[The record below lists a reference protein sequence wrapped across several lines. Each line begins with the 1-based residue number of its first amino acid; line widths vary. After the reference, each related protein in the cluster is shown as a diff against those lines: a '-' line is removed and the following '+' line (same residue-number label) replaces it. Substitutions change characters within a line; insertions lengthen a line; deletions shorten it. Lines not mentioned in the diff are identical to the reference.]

1 MGKKAIVAGASGLI
15 GSSLVKILLNDPA
28 YSEVLALVRTPM
40 EISNP
45 KFNQIAINFD
55 KLEDYA
61 HLITGDVIFCTLGS
75 TRKKTPD
82 LSVYRKIDHD
92 YPVKLAEIAVAN
104 GISQYHLI
112 SSIGANQDASNFY
125 SKMKGETEADIKAV
139 GLNGL
144 VIYRPSLL
152 TGNRKESRLA
162 EGIMQGLSKIINPLL
177 FGGLKK
183 YRSIEAETVAESM
196 AKLSLTEIKGIY
208 VYESDDI
215 QALQL

>member
-1 MGKKAIVAGASGLI
+1 
-15 GSSLVKILLNDPA
+15 
-28 YSEVLALVRTPM
+28 
-40 EISNP
+40 
-45 KFNQIAINFD
+45 
-55 KLEDYA
+55 
-61 HLITGDVIFCTLGS
+61 
-75 TRKKTPD
+75 
-82 LSVYRKIDHD
+82 
-92 YPVKLAEIAVAN
+92 VAN

-162 EGIMQGLSKIINPLL
+162 EGKMQGLSKIINPLL

-183 YRSIEAETVAESM
+183 YRSIEAETVAEAM

-208 VYESDDI
+208 IYESDDI